1 MKEKTMKFRQISIFA
16 LLALLLASLAC
27 TLFVGGPQLPAATV
41 PVSTEAA
48 ASVAEQMNQAATAA
62 AASGQ
67 MTLSISE
74 SQLTSL
80 LTYRLQ
86 QESDPILTE
95 PQVLLR
101 DGEIQIYG
109 KAVRGNLQANI
120 RIALAATIDS
130 NGRPQILVTAVDL
143 GPLPAP
149 EGLNNAINALVNEAF
164 TGALGPAALGFR
176 LESISIADGVMTLSG
191 RVK

>member
-1 MKEKTMKFRQISIFA
+1 MKNNQFTILA
-16 LLALLLASLAC
+16 CLALMTTSLAC
-27 TLFVGGPQLPAATV
+27 TLFVGGPQLPEATI

-48 ASVAEQMNQAATAA
+48 ASVEEQMNQAATAA
-62 AASGQ
+62 AASGV

-86 QESDPILTE
+86 QDANPILTE

-101 DGEIQIYG
+101 NGEIQIYG
-109 KAVRGNLQANI
+109 KAVRGNFQANI
-120 RIALAATIDS
+120 RIALTATVDS

-176 LESISIADGVMTLSG
+176 LDSIVIADGVMTLTG

>member
-1 MKEKTMKFRQISIFA
+1 MKFNQLSIFA
-16 LLALLLASLAC
+16 LLALTFASLAC
-27 TLFVGGPQLPAATV
+27 TLFVGGPQLPEATI

-48 ASVAEQMNQAATAA
+48 GSVAEQMNQAATAA
-62 AASGQ
+62 ASSGV
-67 MTLSISE
+67 MTISISE

-86 QESDPILTE
+86 QEADPILTE
-95 PQVLLR
+95 PLVLLR

-109 KAVRGNLQANI
+109 KAVRGNFQANI

-130 NGRPQILVTAVDL
+130 AGRPQITVTSVDL

-149 EGLNNAINALVNEAF
+149 EGLNNTISALVNEAF

-176 LESISIADGVMTLSG
+176 LESIVIADGVMTLTG